1 MARRT
6 NILKMT
12 ATRYKKKAKNAATQA
27 VYMGLFGEE
36 APRAKKNPD
45 RVTKAT
51 YH

>member
-6 NILKMT
+6 NVLKMT
-12 ATRYKKKAKNAATQA
+12 ATKYKKKGRNAAIQA
-27 VYMGLFGEE
+27 MYMGLFGEE
-36 APRAKKNPD
+36 APRAKRNPD